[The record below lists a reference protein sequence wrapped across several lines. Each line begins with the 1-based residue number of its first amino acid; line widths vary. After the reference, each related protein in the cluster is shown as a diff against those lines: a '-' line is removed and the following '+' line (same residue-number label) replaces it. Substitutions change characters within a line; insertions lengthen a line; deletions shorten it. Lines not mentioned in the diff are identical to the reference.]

1 MWKKG
6 TGMKGKVFSKVLAVT
21 LAFVMVFAGTG
32 LGQWT
37 VQEANAE
44 TVIEVSTQAD
54 LAGMEQTAGT
64 YKLVADITLENW
76 SAIYPASGFTL
87 DGNGHTITLTG
98 APLFAYVSENDTV
111 KNLTVTGTVTETE
124 RKNTGAI
131 AQSCSGTIR
140 NCAASVSVTYSG
152 TSPNIYLGGIVGK
165 TSGTVTNCLTTGTV
179 TNTGN
184 TKCYGAVA
192 NTALFETA
200 AISNCVAVGGDRIG
214 SAEGFGAPTIISGT
228 NCTLISDVSK
238 YNPEDYVEFFNANLQ
253 EGDLSWSV
261 EDGILA
267 PRGGNGGTATPEEDA
282 SEEEIAALDAAISS
296 AKAVDAQKLY
306 TADTWS
312 SFSNALEKAE
322 NVKAGTSPLK
332 QTAVVNAAAA
342 LTQAQNGLAEK
353 PTAAVSLDGQDVVSV
368 TTSSQLEYL
377 TSGKYYRL
385 DADITIDDAW
395 WFGTYNVMNA
405 VLDGNGH
412 TITVANK
419 TPLWKSIGSE
429 AVIQNLGIIGDAVST
444 DSFGVLAADCQ
455 GLIVN
460 CWSQASIGAEG
471 QNGGAKDAG
480 NFVAY
485 LKSGGAI
492 VNSYTAGSVTAKGT
506 TGALAAAS
514 EKNTLVK
521 NCYWLDTIGSSAVGS
536 ASGNV
541 KESSAKE
548 RAAFYSTELIALLN
562 SQKGENGK
570 AWAVSSTGYPYFGE
584 NFNYVPEGDKEL
596 PENQTAITFT
606 PQGGSSSE
614 ITNQKLTIDRN
625 EVNTMKVAGV
635 FQLPDYV
642 VPEGASVKWSC
653 SAQNPEGTG
662 AINEETG
669 EFFVYQ
675 DGSLVV
681 TAVLE
686 QDGGA
691 SQTLAA
697 VKVTVMQSQ
706 VEAVKLYLANA
717 DGTQETEIEN
727 DAATVQGSETK
738 KIAVKA
744 KYTGEEEYRAIS
756 SDSFNFD
763 VEAKTGKVAHMD
775 NSSIFYFTKPGT
787 AVVTVTY
794 KNDDTVKASAE
805 ITSEYVAVESV
816 KPAISGR
823 IVLHGRNANSTG
835 GEDFLPNYSSV
846 IVSPANASYAADYT
860 IKSSDDSTA
869 RYVSSMVMGYVPY
882 KAGSVTYTASILDNG
897 TAKSGT
903 AEAEYVYLNPL
914 KRVTAENSKLTV
926 KENQS
931 ISAGLVFEGA
941 LTDGHEVTETGMNW
955 SFSQDG
961 IIEITRE
968 NGAWKRDESAPDNNM
983 YFLSSEYTIHGLKQ
997 GTVTVTGTPADQTG
1011 GAQSVTF
1018 EVTVTQGEAEIP
1030 ADNDKLIATGIND
1043 AKNYLNSQD
1052 GDELCSFGNEWYFF
1066 TLTRAGVSID
1076 PENVEKY
1083 LDSVKSAYSTDLET
1097 DKAGK
1102 LKPTTLARVIL
1113 TASVLG
1119 EDPEN
1124 MNGTNLI
1131 EMLYGS
1137 TRIGDGGNEAIWALL
1152 ALDCCSY
1159 DVPADAEWTRDEL
1172 VREILEY
1179 RSENGGFAWNEKV
1192 GNPDID
1198 TTAMAIQALAPY
1210 VSLNPQAAEAV
1221 EKALE
1226 YLQSKMNSNCQFGN
1240 SEASSQVLIAL
1251 TALGKDPAA
1260 EENGFVKSAARNLIS
1275 GLDAYRIEGKG
1286 FAHLLNDAAPNG
1298 MATDQALRGLEAC
1311 RRYYSGENTLYD
1323 LTDVNVRR
1331 TLEKRVAEA
1340 GALQEEYYKADLW
1353 AAMIQAKDD
1362 AEAVLA
1368 KEDASHEEMKAAD
1381 AALASALAALYAS
1394 NPAPGNP
1401 ADDIVVYVT
1410 IAEQG
1415 SFASGKENTVMGDV
1429 PVTVSDRNS
1438 DGRLDV
1444 DEVLY
1449 AAHERYYEG
1458 GAADGYDCQGTWL
1471 TKLWGKDAGS
1481 SGLWI
1486 NDAPGTG
1493 LSDAVCDSDYVSV
1506 FTYKDTTAWSDTY
1519 VKYDKNVY
1527 TVNAG
1532 DNVDLQLLGAGYDM
1546 DWNLIWSPCANAQI
1560 TLIGENRTLG
1570 TTDEN
1575 GRLAISS
1582 LKEGTYKI
1590 AVCSDDGLTVPAA
1603 ATIVVKNPYVPQD
1616 QVFLRV
1622 ADPSGRTYL
1631 TKTSYDFTA
1640 GETAYSILEKSGL
1653 EYKSRYYGI
1662 YGGYYVYEIEGLAE
1676 FDKGAQSGWMYRVN
1690 GIYPEISCSEYKLQA
1705 GDYVEWLY
1713 TSDLGYDIGAA
1724 VPSETQVSTTGAYG
1738 SAVTT
1743 APLAV
1748 TVSGTGA
1755 TAALTEANAE
1765 GLLKQAKENK
1775 SAEIVLTVST
1785 ADVKDADSL
1794 KVQLDSSLL
1803 KDIYNSTSAKLT
1815 VKTPF
1820 GEKTYSREELKAL
1833 SAEAA
1838 GSIVTVDF
1846 AKNTEADAD
1855 DVEKIAAGVQTTKLT
1870 ARSEKTSKGIKIIW
1884 TKSKGYKV
1892 DYYEVFRSTK
1902 RYSGYGKAAFY
1913 TTKNAENPDKTW
1925 YVNTKDL
1932 KAGTRYYY
1940 KVRGVR
1946 VLDGKKYYTQ
1956 WSTKAWRIA

>member
-98 APLFAYVSENDTV
+98 APLFADVSGNDTV
-111 KNLTVTGTVTETE
+111 KNLTVTGTVTETGN
-124 RKNTGAI
+124 KNTGAI

-152 TSPNIYLGGIVGK
+152 TSPYIYLGGIVGK

-184 TKCYGAVA
+184 TECYGAVA
-192 NTALFETA
+192 NTARFETA

-267 PRGGNGGTATPEEDA
+267 PRGGNGGTDTPEADA
-282 SEEEIAALDAAISS
+282 SEEEIAALDAVIES
-296 AKAVDAQKLY
+296 AKAVDTEKLY
-306 TADTWS
+306 TSDTWA
-312 SFSNALEKAE
+312 SFSDALAKAE
-322 NVKAGTSPLK
+322 TVRKGASPLK

-342 LTQAQNGLAEK
+342 LTQAQSGLTERAA
-353 PTAAVSLDGQDVVSV
+353 AAVSLEGKEVKSI
-368 TTSSQLEYL
+368 TTSDELEYMQ
-377 TSGKYYRL
+377 SGKYYRL
-385 DADITIDDAW
+385 DADITIGKY
-395 WFGTYNVMNA
+395 WFGTFSTMNS

-412 TITVANK
+412 TITVSGA
-419 TPLWKSIGSE
+419 PLWKNIGSE

-460 CWSQASIGAEG
+460 CWSQASIGAAG

-492 VNSYTAGSVTAKGT
+492 VNSYTAGSVTAKGA

-570 AWAVSSTGYPYFGE
+570 TWAVSSTGYPYFGE

-596 PENQTAITFT
+596 PENQTVITFT

-614 ITNQKLTIDRN
+614 ISNQKLTIDRN
-625 EVNTMKVAGV
+625 EVNAMKEAGV

-697 VKVTVMQSQ
+697 VKVTVIQSQ

-717 DGTQETEIEN
+717 DGTQEIEIEN

-756 SDSFNFD
+756 SDSFTFD

-794 KNDDTVKASAE
+794 KNDDTIKVSAE

-897 TAKSGT
+897 TVKSGT
-903 AEAEYVYLNPL
+903 SEAEYVYLNPL

-931 ISAGLVFEGA
+931 I
-941 LTDGHEVTETGMNW
+941 
-955 SFSQDG
+955 
-961 IIEITRE
+961 
-968 NGAWKRDESAPDNNM
+968 
-983 YFLSSEYTIHGLKQ
+983 
-997 GTVTVTGTPADQTG
+997 
-1011 GAQSVTF
+1011 
-1018 EVTVTQGEAEIP
+1018 
-1030 ADNDKLIATGIND
+1030 
-1043 AKNYLNSQD
+1043 
-1052 GDELCSFGNEWYFF
+1052 C
-1066 TLTRAGVSID
+1066 
-1076 PENVEKY
+1076 
-1083 LDSVKSAYSTDLET
+1083 
-1097 DKAGK
+1097 
-1102 LKPTTLARVIL
+1102 
-1113 TASVLG
+1113 
-1119 EDPEN
+1119 
-1124 MNGTNLI
+1124 
-1131 EMLYGS
+1131 
-1137 TRIGDGGNEAIWALL
+1137 
-1152 ALDCCSY
+1152 
-1159 DVPADAEWTRDEL
+1159 
-1172 VREILEY
+1172 
-1179 RSENGGFAWNEKV
+1179 
-1192 GNPDID
+1192 
-1198 TTAMAIQALAPY
+1198 
-1210 VSLNPQAAEAV
+1210 
-1221 EKALE
+1221 
-1226 YLQSKMNSNCQFGN
+1226 
-1240 SEASSQVLIAL
+1240 
-1251 TALGKDPAA
+1251 
-1260 EENGFVKSAARNLIS
+1260 
-1275 GLDAYRIEGKG
+1275 
-1286 FAHLLNDAAPNG
+1286 
-1298 MATDQALRGLEAC
+1298 
-1311 RRYYSGENTLYD
+1311 
-1323 LTDVNVRR
+1323 
-1331 TLEKRVAEA
+1331 
-1340 GALQEEYYKADLW
+1340 
-1353 AAMIQAKDD
+1353 
-1362 AEAVLA
+1362 
-1368 KEDASHEEMKAAD
+1368 
-1381 AALASALAALYAS
+1381 
-1394 NPAPGNP
+1394 
-1401 ADDIVVYVT
+1401 
-1410 IAEQG
+1410 
-1415 SFASGKENTVMGDV
+1415 
-1429 PVTVSDRNS
+1429 
-1438 DGRLDV
+1438 
-1444 DEVLY
+1444 
-1449 AAHERYYEG
+1449 
-1458 GAADGYDCQGTWL
+1458 
-1471 TKLWGKDAGS
+1471 
-1481 SGLWI
+1481 
-1486 NDAPGTG
+1486 
-1493 LSDAVCDSDYVSV
+1493 
-1506 FTYKDTTAWSDTY
+1506 
-1519 VKYDKNVY
+1519 
-1527 TVNAG
+1527 
-1532 DNVDLQLLGAGYDM
+1532 
-1546 DWNLIWSPCANAQI
+1546 
-1560 TLIGENRTLG
+1560 
-1570 TTDEN
+1570 
-1575 GRLAISS
+1575 
-1582 LKEGTYKI
+1582 
-1590 AVCSDDGLTVPAA
+1590 
-1603 ATIVVKNPYVPQD
+1603 
-1616 QVFLRV
+1616 
-1622 ADPSGRTYL
+1622 
-1631 TKTSYDFTA
+1631 
-1640 GETAYSILEKSGL
+1640 
-1653 EYKSRYYGI
+1653 
-1662 YGGYYVYEIEGLAE
+1662 
-1676 FDKGAQSGWMYRVN
+1676 
-1690 GIYPEISCSEYKLQA
+1690 
-1705 GDYVEWLY
+1705 
-1713 TSDLGYDIGAA
+1713 
-1724 VPSETQVSTTGAYG
+1724 
-1738 SAVTT
+1738 
-1743 APLAV
+1743 
-1748 TVSGTGA
+1748 
-1755 TAALTEANAE
+1755 
-1765 GLLKQAKENK
+1765 
-1775 SAEIVLTVST
+1775 
-1785 ADVKDADSL
+1785 
-1794 KVQLDSSLL
+1794 
-1803 KDIYNSTSAKLT
+1803 
-1815 VKTPF
+1815 
-1820 GEKTYSREELKAL
+1820 
-1833 SAEAA
+1833 
-1838 GSIVTVDF
+1838 
-1846 AKNTEADAD
+1846 
-1855 DVEKIAAGVQTTKLT
+1855 
-1870 ARSEKTSKGIKIIW
+1870 
-1884 TKSKGYKV
+1884 
-1892 DYYEVFRSTK
+1892 
-1902 RYSGYGKAAFY
+1902 
-1913 TTKNAENPDKTW
+1913 
-1925 YVNTKDL
+1925 
-1932 KAGTRYYY
+1932 
-1940 KVRGVR
+1940 
-1946 VLDGKKYYTQ
+1946 
-1956 WSTKAWRIA
+1956 